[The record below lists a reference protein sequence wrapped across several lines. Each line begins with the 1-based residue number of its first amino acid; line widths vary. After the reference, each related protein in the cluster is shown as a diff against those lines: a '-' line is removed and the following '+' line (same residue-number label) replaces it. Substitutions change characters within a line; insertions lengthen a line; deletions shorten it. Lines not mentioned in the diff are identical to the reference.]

1 MCLLILHLL
10 SADRDLIREV
20 CTAISVVVSRLDVIR
35 VDKYSGGVDAV
46 CSIALQQSRWRF
58 LSIDMT
64 ILVVTRPITSLI
76 IPIVTLLVSPVHSNV
91 LSQRPDLLMLFQS
104 VPK

>member
-1 MCLLILHLL
+1 M
-10 SADRDLIREV
+10 REV
-20 CTAISVVVSRLDVIR
+20 CTTISVVVSRLDVIR
-35 VDKYSGGVDAV
+35 VDKNSGGVDAV
-46 CSIALQQSRWRF
+46 CSIALQQSWWRF

-64 ILVVTRPITSLI
+64 ILVVTGPVTSRI
-76 IPIVTLLVSPVHSNV
+76 IPIVTLLVSSVHGNV